1 VTSPPTVVVGAGA
14 AGLVAAFFASDHG
27 HPVVIIESTADGGRK
42 ILISGGGRC
51 NILPEALEPRRFVS
65 ESDARLVQRLLRSW
79 PLKGQRAFFERDVGI
94 PLSLEADSRKWFPAS
109 NRARD
114 VRDGLVA
121 LARRAGVEFQFNTQ
135 LLDLRA
141 NGSGWRLETSRGPI
155 DSGAVILA
163 TGGLSVPA
171 TGSTGVGLRIAR
183 TLGHVVRDTY
193 PALTPLVCAVAAH
206 AHLAGVSLPVRLRAT
221 SSGCEARA
229 DGGFLFT
236 HRGYSGPAVLD
247 VSHVCVRSLAAEQAA
262 VVRVSWATIDAESWH
277 RQFLE
282 YARGSANGLALTPV
296 ARAVPQR
303 LAEQL
308 FVEAGVPLNRR
319 ASELRREERAA
330 LVRHLTDY
338 VLPWSGD
345 EGYTKAEVTGGGV
358 SLDEVDPGTLESRR
372 CARLFLCG
380 EMLDAFG
387 PIGGHNFAWA
397 WATGRLAG
405 LGARARAMMKMNG

>member
-1 VTSPPTVVVGAGA
+1 
-14 AGLVAAFFASDHG
+14 
-27 HPVVIIESTADGGRK
+27 
-42 ILISGGGRC
+42 
-51 NILPEALEPRRFVS
+51 
-65 ESDARLVQRLLRSW
+65 
-79 PLKGQRAFFERDVGI
+79 
-94 PLSLEADSRKWFPAS
+94 
-109 NRARD
+109 
-114 VRDGLVA
+114 
-121 LARRAGVEFQFNTQ
+121 VEFQFNTM

-141 NGSGWRLETSRGPI
+141 DESGWRLETSRGPI
-155 DSGAVILA
+155 DAAAVILA

-183 TLGHVVRDTY
+183 TLGHVVHDTY
-193 PALTPLVCAVAAH
+193 PALTPLVSGSAAH
-206 AHLAGVSLPVRLRAT
+206 AYLAGVSLPVRLRAT
-221 SSGCEARA
+221 SPGCEARA
-229 DGGFLFT
+229 HGGFLFT

-247 VSHVCVRSLAAEQAA
+247 VSHVCVRSLAAEQPA
-262 VVRVSWATIDAESWH
+262 VVRVNWTTMDAESWH
-277 RQFLE
+277 RQFVE
-282 YARGSANGLALTPV
+282 YARASANGLALTPV

-330 LVRHLTDY
+330 LVRQLTDY
-338 VLPWSGD
+338 ALPWSGD
-345 EGYTKAEVTGGGV
+345 EGYKKAEVTGGGV

-405 LGARARAMMKMNG
+405 LGGRARMKMVQG